1 MLHLLVAEFGILYFY
16 NKTLSNKMAYPE
28 FCFFLEKVQEDQQN
42 NIKLKKKLQTIFVY
56 AS

>member
-28 FCFFLEKVQEDQQN
+28 FCFFSGEGSRGSAK
-42 NIKLKKKLQTIFVY
+42 
-56 AS
+56 